1 MWGREIKVT
10 FGVTPQLL
18 NILERVCI
26 IVERCQLNQDTIT
39 EELQKINRRLDNMP
53 TQADI
58 DNLTAA
64 VEAAKTEIT
73 TKIAEESQQ
82 VQDFIAAHPDLDTSA
97 LESAVAGLGSIGASV
112 DAIMA
117 DAAPEPPPVEPPV

>member
-1 MWGREIKVT
+1 MATQE
-10 FGVTPQLL
+10 Q
-18 NILERVCI
+18 
-26 IVERCQLNQDTIT
+26 
-39 EELQKINRRLDNMP
+39 IN
-53 TQADI
+53 T
-58 DNLTAA
+58 LTAA

-97 LESAVAGLGSIGASV
+97 LESAVAGLGAIGASV

-117 DAAPEPPPVEPPV
+117 DAAPVEEPPVEEPEA